1 MEKRD
6 IAVPQGREEEASAAV
21 TPALVP
27 QPSEAADVRATTS
40 GAAAPGVR
48 YTRTPDCVTARVELV
63 VARRVAHCKSSAA

>member
-1 MEKRD
+1 MEKSD
-6 IAVPQGREEEASAAV
+6 MAVPQASEEEASAAV

-63 VARRVAHCKSSAA
+63 VAGRVRHWKSRAA